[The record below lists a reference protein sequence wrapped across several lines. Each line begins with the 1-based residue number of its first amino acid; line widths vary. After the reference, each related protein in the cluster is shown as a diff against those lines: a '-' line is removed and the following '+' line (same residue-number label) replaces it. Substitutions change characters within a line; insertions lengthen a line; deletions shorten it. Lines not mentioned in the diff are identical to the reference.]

1 MNYIIKIVF
10 KNTFKPYPQEAAS
23 TIAIQYAS
31 VKEVFKKM
39 CPRLSTL
46 HTCECSKLPN
56 NVTCSPIFKFVRI
69 SSSNSRLGP
78 SPPIINCTY
87 KMY

>member
-1 MNYIIKIVF
+1 MLLLK
-10 KNTFKPYPQEAAS
+10 KKLKPYPQEAAS

-31 VKEVFKKM
+31 VKDVFKNI

-56 NVTCSPIFKFVRI
+56 NVTCSPIFKLLRM
-69 SSSNSRLGP
+69 SSSSSRLGP
-78 SPPIINCTY
+78 SPPIINWTY
-87 KMY
+87 KISWFH